1 MATTKKTE
9 KATTT
14 TTKEEKTMATAK
26 KNTAKATTAEN
37 KETKMATTPK
47 TETKVEKTPKT
58 EKKTAT
64 PRKASV
70 LKNFYNKEEDMYII
84 PKENFE
90 ECREEVTKKL
100 EKGKGKDGFR
110 FCLYADKKVYT
121 LVELELNF

>member
-1 MATTKKTE
+1 
-9 KATTT
+9 
-14 TTKEEKTMATAK
+14 MATAK
-26 KNTAKATTAEN
+26 KNTTKAITTEK
-37 KETKMATTPK
+37 KETKMATAKTEAKVENTAPKTTPK
-47 TETKVEKTPKT
+47 A

-64 PRKASV
+64 PRKVSV
-70 LKNFYNKEEDMYII
+70 LKGFYNKEEDMYII